1 MTETKKR
8 CFVVMGF
15 GIKTDYTTGRKL
27 DLNKSYQYLIKPVLE
42 QKGWE
47 CVRAD
52 EMPNSGMIDLQMYLE
67 LLQADV
73 VIADISTTNA
83 NAIYELGIRHAL
95 RPFTTIVM
103 AEDKFVYPFDLSHI
117 AITRYTHLGDS
128 IDYGE
133 AERFHGVLNGLLDA
147 ALNQAP
153 PPNDSPV
160 YTFVSNLIP
169 PSIRE
174 QINNIIDTAKEKV
187 DAIAESDTDDSTN
200 KTLSILC
207 SEAEDDL
214 KNKNF
219 LQAKTL
225 FAAALA
231 MGKAN
236 KAKLLNND
244 SYVIQRLALCTF
256 QSDPDSV
263 DALKEALTLLTELN
277 LDHTNDPETVALA
290 GTVEKKLFE
299 KTTGD
304 ERDGHLKSSLLLFER
319 GYFLLNNRYNG
330 INLAYTFNCR
340 ADTNLY
346 AKNEDKVA
354 DMVFANHV
362 RERVLQLCDQ
372 DLADLLKRQADE
384 AASATVLSADDLQRQ
399 KDYNNEQK
407 FWILANRAEANFGL
421 GNFEAYRDALTQ
433 AQNIEHTEAMI
444 QSFQNQ
450 ISKLQALL
458 TKYGNLLETPWV
470 YRDV

>member
-1 MTETKKR
+1 
-8 CFVVMGF
+8 
-15 GIKTDYTTGRKL
+15 
-27 DLNKSYQYLIKPVLE
+27 
-42 QKGWE
+42 
-47 CVRAD
+47 
-52 EMPNSGMIDLQMYLE
+52 MI
-67 LLQADV
+67 
-73 VIADISTTNA
+73 I
-83 NAIYELGIRHAL
+83 
-95 RPFTTIVM
+95 
-103 AEDKFVYPFDLSHI
+103 
-117 AITRYTHLGDS
+117 
-128 IDYGE
+128 GE
-133 AERFHGVLNGLLDA
+133 AERFHGVLSGLLDA
-147 ALNQAP
+147 ALKQTP

-174 QINNIIDTAKEKV
+174 QINNIIDTAKGTV
-187 DAIAESDTDDSTN
+187 DAIAQTDTDDSAN

-225 FAAALA
+225 FAAALE

-263 DALKEALTLLTELN
+263 DALKEALNLLTELN

-290 GTVEKKLFE
+290 GTIEKKLFE
-299 KTTGD
+299 KTTGND
-304 ERDGHLKSSLLLFER
+304 RDGHLKSSLLLFER

-346 AKNEDKVA
+346 PKNEDKVA

-372 DLADLLKRQADE
+372 DWSDITKRQANG
-384 AASATVLSADDLQRQ
+384 AASTTVLNPEDIQ
-399 KDYNNEQK
+399 KQEDYNNEQK
-407 FWILANRAEANFGL
+407 FWILANKAEAHFGL
-421 GNFEAYRDALTQ
+421 GEFDDYREAL
-433 AQNIEHTEAMI
+433 AQKQCKILNMPV
-444 QSFQNQ
+444 
-450 ISKLQALL
+450 
-458 TKYGNLLETPWV
+458 G
-470 YRDV
+470 

>member
-1 MTETKKR
+1 
-8 CFVVMGF
+8 
-15 GIKTDYTTGRKL
+15 
-27 DLNKSYQYLIKPVLE
+27 
-42 QKGWE
+42 
-47 CVRAD
+47 
-52 EMPNSGMIDLQMYLE
+52 MIDLQMYLE

-95 RPFTTIVM
+95 RPSTTIVM

-117 AITRYTHLGDS
+117 AITKYTHLGDS

-147 ALNQAP
+147 ALNQTP

-169 PSIRE
+169 PSVRE
-174 QINNIIDTAKEKV
+174 QINNIIDAAKGAV
-187 DAIAESDTDDSTN
+187 DAIAQTNTDDSAN
-200 KTLSILC
+200 KTLAILC
-207 SEAEDDL
+207 SEAEDGL

-225 FAAALA
+225 FAAALE
-231 MGKAN
+231 MGKNN

-244 SYVIQRLALCTF
+244 SYVIQRLAFCTYKNE
-256 QSDPDSV
+256 PDSV
-263 DALKEALTLLTELN
+263 PALNEALDLLGQLN

-290 GTVEKKLFE
+290 GTIEKKLFE

-346 AKNEDKVA
+346 PKNEDKVA

-384 AASATVLSADDLQRQ
+384 AASTTVLNPEDLQKQ
-399 KDYNNEQK
+399 QDYDNEQK
-407 FWILANRAEANFGL
+407 FWILANKAEAHFGL
-421 GNFEAYRDALTQ
+421 GEFDDYRKALTQ
-433 AQNIEHTEAMI
+433 AQNIEHADWMM
-444 QSFQNQ
+444 QSFQDQ
-450 ISKLQALL
+450 VSKLQALL
-458 TKYGNLLETPWV
+458 TRYGNLLETPWI
-470 YRDV
+470 YPDM